1 MRQFI
6 RPPANIPI
14 EIHAYGSAS
23 APPTYGK
30 RHVVNVS
37 LGGLEFDSD
46 HELGRGILVAV
57 RIALVR
63 PVFEI
68 VARVVWCR
76 AATPGYRMGAEFLNP
91 QDEYRARMVEQIC
104 YIETYKRQMFEVE
117 HRDLTTEE
125 AATEWIAKYA
135 AQFPGESVKKLQY

>member
-6 RPPANIPI
+6 RHPADIPI
-14 EIHAYGSAS
+14 EIKACSSAS
-23 APPTYGK
+23 VPPTREK
-30 RHVVNVS
+30 RKVLDVS
-37 LGGLEFDSD
+37 LGGLAFDSD
-46 HELGRGILVAV
+46 HQLEKGILVAV

-63 PVFEI
+63 PVFET

-76 AATPGYRMGAEFLNP
+76 AAAPGYRVGAEFLNP

-104 YIETYKRQMFEVE
+104 YIETYKRQVLEVE

-125 AATEWIAKYA
+125 AAMEWITKYA
-135 AQFPGESVKKLQY
+135 AQFPAEG